1 MQDLYQAVTDQIIAA
16 LEAGT
21 KPWAC
26 AWDRSGGLPYNLSTA
41 APYQGINVLLLW
53 MAAMRKGYGSSAW
66 LTYKQAKAMGGQ
78 VRRGEK
84 AVWGIFYKLREVRR
98 RDAADEEAR
107 TVPVIKP
114 FSVFN
119 VEQIDGIEDPHAG
132 KGAQFDPV
140 ERAEA
145 VMRGSGAQILEGGP
159 KAFYQPQVDVVR
171 LPDRGRFQHA
181 GDFYATGFHEL
192 THWTGHKS
200 RLARDLSGRFGTESY
215 AAEELV
221 AEIGAAFLMA
231 DVGLQGTVQDHA
243 SYLDSWLRV
252 LKNDKRAIFHAAK
265 LATQAHQFLAERA
278 AGAPSDTEGAA
289 A

>member
-1 MQDLYQAVTDQIIAA
+1 MQDLYQTVTDQIIAA

-21 KPWAC
+21 KPWEC
-26 AWDRSGGLPYNLSTA
+26 SWDRAGGLPYNVSTGA
-41 APYQGINVLLLW
+41 QYQGINVLLLW
-53 MAAMRKGYGSSAW
+53 MAAMRKRYGSSAW
-66 LTYKQAKAMGGQ
+66 LTYKQAQAMGGQ

-84 AVWGIFYKLREVRR
+84 SVCGIFYKLRELRR
-98 RDAADEEAR
+98 RDEADEDPR

-114 FSVFN
+114 FWVFN
-119 VEQIDGIEDPHAG
+119 LEQIDGIEDPHAAEG
-132 KGAQFDPV
+132 PGFDPI

-145 VMRGSGAQILEGGP
+145 VMVGSGAQILEGGP

-171 LPDRGRFQHA
+171 LPDRSRFPHA

-221 AEIGAAFLMA
+221 AELGAAFLMA

-265 LATQAHQFLAERA
+265 LATQAHHFLAERA
-278 AGAPSDTEGAA
+278 AGGQSDTEGAA